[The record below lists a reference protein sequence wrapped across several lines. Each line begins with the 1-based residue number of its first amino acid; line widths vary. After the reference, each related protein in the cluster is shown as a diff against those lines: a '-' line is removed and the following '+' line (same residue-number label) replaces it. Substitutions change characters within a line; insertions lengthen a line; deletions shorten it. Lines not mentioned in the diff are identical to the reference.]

1 MDTKFW
7 GFIEHWSIVERKFFK
22 ENLSTNFGLIAVF
35 VKVAFEINYKT
46 SSALPFCPDLHI
58 FVFFETAQVYLRIAG
73 CRVYEGHL
81 QNE

>member
-1 MDTKFW
+1 M
-7 GFIEHWSIVERKFFK
+7 
-22 ENLSTNFGLIAVF
+22 AVF
-35 VKVAFEINYKT
+35 VKVAFETNHKT